1 MLHLEYDW
9 PEGGGFD
16 GTTLYTIM
24 PCNLP
29 GEAVA
34 VEDTVA
40 TVAVGEAPA
49 AGTDAPQSLPE
60 TGAGLT
66 MAVIAAVLVVAG
78 GFTMFG
84 ARRRTADITD

>member
-1 MLHLEYDW
+1 MLHLEYDF
-9 PEGGGFD
+9 GFRGDYD

-24 PCNLP
+24 ACNIP

-40 TVAVGEAPA
+40 TVAVAEAPA
-49 AGTDAPQSLPE
+49 AGTEAPQSLPE

-66 MAVIAAVLVVAG
+66 MAIIAAVLVVAG